1 MSDKK
6 TICIDYDLLIE
17 PLIPDAHKKSYF
29 KNLFPKQSIANFFL
43 EHIKSFEDFQSKHKS
58 IREWFVLTQ
67 LCYFMVRTAFM
78 SSTRFTKKERTE
90 YILPIAQEWANR
102 VFFGNKKDYPI
113 WIYIVLEHF
122 KDLFGNTTASI
133 YLKSAKI
140 DIKYTK
146 IPILKAGS
154 NGQLVISVALL
165 HFLMQI
171 NYSYIFCMKIVDNE
185 TRHNEILQ
193 KMIPLLA
200 FQSDPASISIA
211 GLPVLYGLDKTEV
224 EFGKRL
230 SLFQIYYM
238 ILHEFGHLDRGHT
251 LDKQPEL
258 KINSAVAPKEI
269 EADIYAYSI
278 LETFPGEEKL
288 GIASAIVAFLSF
300 CWLAEEIKCKM
311 LERED
316 SPKQTEFY
324 DRIYLAKI
332 NLRHFV
338 DVYGDEAIDKT
349 SFDEVERAAQNYT
362 SYALYPLGIVQQA
375 IHEMSVDEIKDLF
388 NKYTDE
394 GITKYSKENKDAG
407 DCN

>member
-1 MSDKK
+1 MMDKK
-6 TICIDYDLLIE
+6 TLCIDYDLLIE
-17 PLIPDAHKKSYF
+17 QLIPDEHKESYF
-29 KNLFPKQSIANFFL
+29 RNLFPKQHAVSVFL
-43 EHIKSFEDFQSKHKS
+43 EHTKSFEYFQSKQKFM
-58 IREWFVLTQ
+58 REWFALTQ

-78 SSTRFTKKERTE
+78 SSVRFTKNERE
-90 YILPIAQEWANR
+90 KYILPIAQEWANR

-113 WIYIVLEHF
+113 WIYIAFEHF
-122 KDLFGNTTASI
+122 NAFFKNTTAST
-133 YLKSAKI
+133 YLKNINI

-146 IPILKAGS
+146 IPILKAGA

-171 NYSYIFCMKIVDNE
+171 NYSYIFCMKIVDRE
-185 TRHNEILQ
+185 TQYNEILQ
-193 KMIPLLA
+193 KMMPLLA

-211 GLPVLYGLDKTEV
+211 GLPIIYGLDKSEV

-251 LDKQPEL
+251 LDKQPEF

-278 LETFPGEEKL
+278 LETYPGEEKL

-300 CWLAEEIKCKM
+300 CWLAEEIKCKL
-311 LERED
+311 LEREE

-324 DRIYLAKI
+324 DRINLAKI

-338 DVYGDEAIDKT
+338 GIYGDETIDKT

-362 SYALYPLGIVQQA
+362 SYALYPLGIVQDA
-375 IHEMSVDEIKDLF
+375 IHEMPVDEIRDLF
-388 NKYTDE
+388 DKYTDE
-394 GITKYSKENKDAG
+394 GITKYSKENGDAN